1 MESAPGVDIV
11 PGASPPSSVCH
22 VGVKKSK
29 AFHVAFFLN
38 VSRSFSK
45 SFAAPRLV
53 FVAVIHVS
61 DMMAGD
67 VKKISSLMKRLE
79 GVLHTL

>member
-38 VSRSFSK
+38 VSRSLSK
-45 SFAAPRLV
+45 SFAAPLV
-53 FVAVIHVS
+53 FVAVTHVS

-79 GVLHTL
+79 GVLHAL